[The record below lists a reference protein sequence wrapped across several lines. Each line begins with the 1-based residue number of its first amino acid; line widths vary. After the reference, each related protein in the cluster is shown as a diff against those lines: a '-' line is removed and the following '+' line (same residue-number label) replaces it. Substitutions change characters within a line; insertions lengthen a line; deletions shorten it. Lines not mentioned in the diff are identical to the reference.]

1 MTITPETISKL
12 IYHISNLRYY
22 EKEYVADKEKDIKSG
37 DAILKLRSEID
48 KLLEE
53 IGCDGYFNL
62 ETLTE
67 IVKIHA
73 EAYTKKENTRM
84 EDAA

>member
-12 IYHISNLRYY
+12 IFHISNLRYY
-22 EKEYVADKEKDIKSG
+22 EKEYAGDKEKDEKIRV
-37 DAILKLRSEID
+37 AILKLRSEID

-53 IGCDGYFNL
+53 IGCDGYFAL

-67 IVKIHA
+67 IVKIHL
-73 EAYTKKENTRM
+73 ESNKLK
-84 EDAA
+84 